1 MLKSILGNFS
11 VRFSS
16 AIFNLLI
23 AVLVSQFLGAAG
35 KGEQSLILASITIVL
50 LFHNLVS
57 GASII
62 YLASRLNPQKLLIV
76 SYLWTITVSFFSYL
90 IIIKLAYFTP
100 FISFAV
106 VLLSTLSSFT
116 AINSSLLIGRE
127 KIAKSNVVNFLV
139 PFLTLSFLFVQFYF
153 FENKSISAYFSA
165 LFFSYLLSL
174 VCSLYFIKAY
184 FFENETQDS
193 KFQTTFKSLFYY
205 GFQNQLAH
213 IFQLLSFR
221 ISYFV
226 IEHYN
231 GKEAVGIYSNGI
243 SIAEAI
249 WMITSSICLYQYSK
263 ISNSTDKE
271 YSMRLT
277 EKLTKVALFISFL
290 VICVVAIIP
299 TNFYTWIFGK
309 EFYELKSLILLLL
322 PGVWIYNYYLIIGHY
337 FSGRGKFLSNALATF
352 IGLVFTFLLIF
363 SLVPKFGVLGSV
375 LSAIL
380 SYLLTSLVAIII
392 YLCQGGK
399 FVLFPNFSEIQN
411 YLFTKTKVN
420 EKSK

>member
-23 AVLVSQFLGAAG
+23 AVLVSQFLGAGG
-35 KGEQSLILASITIVL
+35 KGDQSLILATITIVL
-50 LFHNLVS
+50 LFHNIIS
-57 GASII
+57 GASIV
-62 YLASRLNPQKLLIV
+62 YLASRLNAQKLLIV
-76 SYLWTITVSFFSYL
+76 SYLWTIIVSFFSYL
-90 IIIKLAYFTP
+90 ILIKLGYFIP
-100 FISFAV
+100 FISFAIV
-106 VLLSTLSSFT
+106 MLSTLSSFT

-127 KIAKSNVVNFLV
+127 KIAKSNIVNFLV

-153 FENKSISAYFSA
+153 FDNKSISAYVSA

-193 KFQTTFKSLFYY
+193 KIQTTFKSLFYY

-213 IFQLLSFR
+213 VFQLCSFR

-226 IEHYN
+226 IEYYN

-290 VICVVAIIP
+290 VICFVAIIP
-299 TNFYTWIFGK
+299 TNFYTWVFGK

-337 FSGRGKFLSNALATF
+337 FSGHGKYYLNAIASG
-352 IGLVFTFLLIF
+352 IGLLVTFATVYFFI
-363 SLVPKFGVLGSV
+363 PTMKIQGAAI
-375 LSAIL
+375 SASI
-380 SYLLTSLVAIII
+380 SYFVTSLVVILYFRKEGAN
-392 YLCQGGK
+392 
-399 FVLFPNFSEIQN
+399 FVVFPSLGELKLTFGQ
-411 YLFTKTKVN
+411 LKQHL
-420 EKSK
+420 SKLK

>member
-23 AVLVSQFLGAAG
+23 AVLVSQFLGAEG
-35 KGEQSLILASITIVL
+35 KGEQSLILATITIVL
-50 LFHNLVS
+50 LFHNIVS
-57 GASII
+57 GASIV
-62 YLASRLNPQKLLIV
+62 YLASRLNARKLLIV
-76 SYLWTITVSFFSYL
+76 SYSWTILISCLTYLLLPKSYYSISYFSL
-90 IIIKLAYFTP
+90 TIAI
-100 FISFAV
+100 
-106 VLLSTLSSFT
+106 LSAISSFT

-127 KIAKSNVVNFLV
+127 KIAKSNIINFAV
-139 PFLTLSFLFVQFYF
+139 PFLSLSFLFVQFYF
-153 FENKSISAYFSA
+153 FGNKYISVYIFA
-165 LFFSYLLSL
+165 LFFSYFIALA
-174 VCSLYFIKAY
+174 CSLYFIKDY
-184 FFENETQDS
+184 FFEKETASS

-213 IFQLLSFR
+213 VFQLCSFR

-271 YSMRLT
+271 YAMRLT

-299 TNFYTWIFGK
+299 TNFYTWVFGK

-363 SLVPKFGVLGSV
+363 SLVPKFGIQGSV

>member
-23 AVLVSQFLGAAG
+23 AVLVSQFLGAGG
-35 KGEQSLILASITIVL
+35 KGEQSLILATITIVL
-50 LFHNLVS
+50 LFHNIVS
-57 GASII
+57 GASIV
-62 YLASRLNPQKLLIV
+62 YLASRLNARKLLIV
-76 SYLWTITVSFFSYL
+76 SYSWTIFVSCLTYLLLPKLYYSIPYFSL
-90 IIIKLAYFTP
+90 TIAI
-100 FISFAV
+100 
-106 VLLSTLSSFT
+106 LSAISSFT

-127 KIAKSNVVNFLV
+127 KIAKSNIINFAV
-139 PFLTLSFLFVQFYF
+139 PFLSLSFLFVQFYF
-153 FENKSISAYFSA
+153 FGNKNISVYIFA
-165 LFFSYLLSL
+165 LVFSYFIALA
-174 VCSLYFIKAY
+174 CSLYFIKDY
-184 FFENETQDS
+184 FFEKENASS

-213 IFQLLSFR
+213 VFQLCSFR

-226 IEHYN
+226 IEYYN

-271 YSMRLT
+271 YAMRLT
-277 EKLTKVALFISFL
+277 EKLTKIALFISFL
-290 VICVVAIIP
+290 VICIVVAIP
-299 TNFYTWIFGK
+299 SNFYTWVFGK
-309 EFYELKSLILLLL
+309 EFHEIKSLILLLL

-337 FSGRGKFLSNALATF
+337 FSRRGKFLSNALATF

-363 SLVPKFGVLGSV
+363 SLVPKFGIQGSV
-375 LSAIL
+375 LSAIF
-380 SYLLTSLVAIII
+380 SYSLTSLVAIII

-399 FVLFPNFSEIQN
+399 FVLFPKFSEIQN
-411 YLFTKTKVN
+411 YLFAKTKVN

>member
-1 MLKSILGNFS
+1 M
-11 VRFSS
+11 
-16 AIFNLLI
+16 
-23 AVLVSQFLGAAG
+23 
-35 KGEQSLILASITIVL
+35 
-50 LFHNLVS
+50 
-57 GASII
+57 
-62 YLASRLNPQKLLIV
+62 
-76 SYLWTITVSFFSYL
+76 
-90 IIIKLAYFTP
+90 
-100 FISFAV
+100 
-106 VLLSTLSSFT
+106 LSTLSSFT

-127 KIAKSNVVNFLV
+127 KIAKSNIVNFLV

-153 FENKSISAYFSA
+153 FDNKSISAYVSA
-165 LFFSYLLSL
+165 LVFSYLLSL

-184 FFENETQDS
+184 FFEKETQDS
-193 KFQTTFKSLFYY
+193 KFQTTFKSLFYF

-299 TNFYTWIFGK
+299 TNFYTWVFGK
-309 EFYELKSLILLLL
+309 EFYELKSIILLLL

-363 SLVPKFGVLGSV
+363 SLVPKFGVQGSV

-380 SYLLTSLVAIII
+380 TYLLTSLVAIII

-399 FVLFPNFSEIQN
+399 FVLFPKFSEIQN
-411 YLFTKTKVN
+411 YLFSKTNIN